1 MKFKT
6 DGLVIKSNNVGEND
20 RAVVILTRDKGL
32 ISAFVSGGRSIKG
45 KNSAATALI
54 TYSSFEITKKNDTYR
69 ITDSEVHKSFFSF
82 SADILK
88 FSLAQY
94 ICELCLAIVPYETEG
109 ESEDFLRLALNSL
122 HFIEKGET
130 DLSIIKA
137 VTELRMMAIAG
148 LMPDLSGCRA
158 CECEDKFPFLLDL
171 AGGEMLCERCK
182 AAGEYKGEFVRLDK
196 TTLFAMR
203 HIAYSEFN
211 KIYSFSLPESAAKY
225 LTFVTEKYLL
235 AQTDRRF
242 KTLEFLHSL

>member
-82 SADILK
+82 SNDIVK

-94 ICELCLAIVPYETEG
+94 ICELCLSIVPYETEG
-109 ESEDFLRLALNSL
+109 ESEDFLRLGLNALY
-122 HFIEKGET
+122 FIEKGQI
-130 DLSIIKA
+130 DLSLIKA
-137 VTELRMMAIAG
+137 VVELRMMVIAG
-148 LMPDLSGCRA
+148 LMPDLTTCRV
-158 CECEDKFPFLLDL
+158 CECEDSFPFLLDL
-171 AGGEMLCERCK
+171 TGGEILCERCK
-182 AAGEYKGEFVRLDK
+182 ALGEYKGEFVRLDK
-196 TTLFAMR
+196 STLFAMR
-203 HIAYSEFN
+203 HIAYCDFN
-211 KIYSFSLPESAAKY
+211 KVFSFSLPESSASY
-225 LTFVTEKYLL
+225 LSFVTEKYLL
-235 AQTDRRF
+235 AQTDKRF

>member
-54 TYSSFEITKKNDTYR
+54 TYSSFEITKKSDTYR

-82 SADILK
+82 SNDIVK

-94 ICELCLAIVPYETEG
+94 ICELCLSIVPYETEG
-109 ESEDFLRLALNSL
+109 ESEDFLRLGLNAL
-122 HFIEKGET
+122 HFIEKGQI

-137 VTELRMMAIAG
+137 VVELRMMVIAG
-148 LMPDLSGCRA
+148 LMPDLTACRV
-158 CECEDKFPFLLDL
+158 CECEDSFPFLLDL
-171 AGGEMLCERCK
+171 TGGEILCERCK
-182 AAGEYKGEFVRLDK
+182 ALGEYKGEFVRLDK
-196 TTLFAMR
+196 STLFAMR
-203 HIAYSEFN
+203 HIAYCDFN
-211 KIYSFSLPESAAKY
+211 KIFSFSLPESSASY
-225 LTFVTEKYLL
+225 LSFVTEKYLL
-235 AQTDRRF
+235 AQTDKRF